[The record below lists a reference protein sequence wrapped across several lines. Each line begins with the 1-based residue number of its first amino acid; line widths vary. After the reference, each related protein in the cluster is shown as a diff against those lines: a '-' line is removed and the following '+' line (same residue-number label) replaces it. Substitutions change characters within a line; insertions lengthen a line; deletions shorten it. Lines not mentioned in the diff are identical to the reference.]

1 MLLVAL
7 VALTLRPEP
16 AEIPFTNALGISGVS
31 QGGRI
36 PISADAV
43 QAQIVRGQWK
53 APHAGDKLTGPRGER
68 EWTKVDANKDG
79 VFEGPAT
86 QGGYIYAEFDSP
98 EDKPMVLVA
107 TGDTTVYVD
116 GEPRAGDPYGYG
128 WLELPV
134 MMHKGK
140 NGFLFSCGRG
150 ALKATL
156 KAPPKPLYL
165 NLSDLTTPDV
175 VVGQTGNLD
184 LAIPVVNC
192 TDEPQMIGLS
202 MPEPN
207 GAHNSVTTAQIPPM
221 TVVKCWVF
229 FPAHGQAGETLTIP
243 IDLFRY
249 EGARATV
256 ADHQEIKIAVKRPTD
271 HYKST
276 FVSGIDGSIQY
287 YAVAP
292 SLKPSKDNALILTV
306 HGASV
311 EATNQANAYKS
322 KDWCTVVA
330 ATNRRPYGFDWED
343 WGRMDAM
350 EVWDEAKRRFP
361 HDPERQILTGHSM
374 GGHGTWQIGLTYPN
388 EFAAIG
394 PSAGWISFWSYAG
407 GWDVQNPNPVEAMLR
422 RSMNQSDSLLM
433 LPNVLN
439 EDLYILHGDKDD
451 NVPVEQAR
459 EMKRRIEGL
468 GVAFTSAPSDS
479 ATGRQ
484 YVYHEQPGA
493 GHWWGDQCVDWPAMF
508 DLFAHARLHATP
520 DFSFT
525 TINPAVSS
533 TYGGV
538 TILQQTQCMLPS
550 KVEVK
555 RDVRGIAIGA
565 TNVAALTLS
574 PKFYAD
580 KLDQITIEGT
590 ALKRPSKAGADL
602 TVHRTPQG
610 WKFTAP
616 VAATEKNPARSGP
629 FKRAFANDFFLVVA
643 THGTPEENAWARA
656 KARFDA
662 EQWYYRGN
670 GVGSIITDDQAFAW
684 PKSNLILYGHAG
696 MNSAWKLLA
705 HSPIKVTRG
714 KIDVGGHAFAGDDEA
729 VLFLYPEGPRLIG
742 VVAGSGMTGLRLC
755 DRLPYFTSGVAYP
768 DWTVV
773 DASALDKGT
782 KGVRAA
788 GFFDNRWKFD
798 PKQSAFLP

>member
-1 MLLVAL
+1 MLAFAL
-7 VALTLRPEP
+7 AALTLRPAP
-16 AEIPFTNALGISGVS
+16 LEIPITTGLGISGVS

-43 QAQIVRGQWK
+43 AAQIVRGDWK
-53 APHAGDKLTGPRGER
+53 APHAGDKLAGPRGER

-79 VFEGPAT
+79 VFTGPAT
-86 QGGYIYAEFDSP
+86 EGGYIFATVDSA

-134 MMHKGK
+134 MLHRGP
-140 NGFLFSCGRG
+140 NSFLFSCGRG
-150 ALKATL
+150 SLKATL
-156 KAPPKPLYL
+156 KTPPKPLYL
-165 NLSDLTTPDV
+165 NLGDLTTPDV
-175 VVGQTGNLD
+175 VVGDQGWLD
-184 LAIPVVNC
+184 VAIPVVNC
-192 TDEPQMIGLS
+192 TDQTQTISLS
-202 MPEPN
+202 TPEAN
-207 GAHNSVTTAQIPPM
+207 GAHNSVTTATIPPM
-221 TVVKCWVF
+221 TVSKRWLF
-229 FPAHGQAGETLTIP
+229 FTPRGKAGETLTITV
-243 IDLFRY
+243 DLLVDR
-249 EGARATV
+249 GVRSPV
-256 ADHQEIKIAVKRPTD
+256 VDHQEIKIAVKAPTD
-271 HYKST
+271 HYKRT
-276 FVSGIDGSIQY
+276 FVSGIDGSVQY

-292 SLKPSKDNALILTV
+292 SLKPSPDNALILTV

-322 KDWCTVVA
+322 KGWCTIVA

-343 WGRMDAM
+343 WGRADAM
-350 EVWDEAKRRFP
+350 EVWDLAKRAFP
-361 HDPERQILTGHSM
+361 HDPARQILTGHSM

-407 GWDVQNPNPVEAMLR
+407 GWDVKNPNPVEAMLR
-422 RSMNQSDSLLM
+422 RSMNQSDTLLM
-433 LPNVLN
+433 LPNILD

-468 GVAFTSAPSDS
+468 GVAFSGEPSDS

-493 GHWWGDQCVDWPAMF
+493 GHWWGDQCVDWPPMF
-508 DLFAHARLHATP
+508 DLFAHARLHTTP

-533 TYGGV
+533 TYGGL
-538 TILQQTQCMLPS
+538 TILQQAVGMVPS
-550 KVEVK
+550 KVEV
-555 RDVRGIAIGA
+555 RGGAAIAT
-565 TNVAALTLS
+565 TNVAALSLS
-574 PKFYAD
+574 PKFYAGVRARISVD
-580 KLDQITIEGT
+580 GQ
-590 ALKRPSKAGADL
+590 ALKLPAKATGEL
-602 TVHRTPQG
+602 VVRRTSRG
-610 WKFTAP
+610 WSLAQAP
-616 VAATEKNPARSGP
+616 PASEKSPARSGP
-629 FKRAFANDFFLVVA
+629 FKRAFANDFALVVA

-670 GVGSIITDDQAFAW
+670 GSCDIFTDDQALAM
-684 PKSNLILYGHAG
+684 KNRNLILYGHSG

-705 HSPIKVTRG
+705 RSPIKVTRG
-714 KIDVGGHAFAGDDEA
+714 KVEVGGHRFTGSDQA
-729 VLFLYPEGPRLIG
+729 VLFLYPESSRLIG

-768 DWTVV
+768 DWTVL
-773 DASALDKGT
+773 DPTALEKGT

-788 GFFDNRWKFD
+788 GFFDNQWKVD
-798 PKQSAFLP
+798 PMQSAFLP